1 MLKGRLDTQIKQ
13 MKEVFSSIYIMIEFF
28 DGHTVEELNRWLSNR
43 RISDNIS
50 VYKNARSS
58 SRYPLNLSGLV
69 QLYQERHPKVTF
81 LFSFR
86 QQDTLA
92 YFKYLMKR
100 GGSLDMSKFGE
111 FSNKIENKA
120 KKIQEYFEEKPVP
133 VPNFPSAAPLKDSVI
148 SRVSDD

>member
-50 VYKNARSS
+50 VYKNSRSS

-69 QLYQERHPKVTF
+69 QLYQEDRK
-81 LFSFR
+81 
-86 QQDTLA
+86 
-92 YFKYLMKR
+92 
-100 GGSLDMSKFGE
+100 
-111 FSNKIENKA
+111 
-120 KKIQEYFEEKPVP
+120 
-133 VPNFPSAAPLKDSVI
+133 SV
-148 SRVSDD
+148 V